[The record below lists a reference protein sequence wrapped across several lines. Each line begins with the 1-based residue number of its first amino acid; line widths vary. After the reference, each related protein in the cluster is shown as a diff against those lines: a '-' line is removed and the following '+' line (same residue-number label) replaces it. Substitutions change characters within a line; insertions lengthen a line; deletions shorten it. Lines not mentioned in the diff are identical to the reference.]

1 MAAPL
6 ARLVET
12 RFVADEQIAGDVEE
26 LERELATTD
35 RLGNH
40 AAALDAVEH
49 RARRAFRV
57 YLQVQEM
64 REEWELENKVI
75 FGSMRVEA
83 MRLLQKEKD
92 SGVRSKAITNDDVEA
107 QIAGLYPDQ
116 WITQEKQR
124 AKARRVEEDARHRA
138 EMWSSK
144 CRSLGVLVTKGR

>member
-1 MAAPL
+1 M
-6 ARLVET
+6 VET
-12 RFVADEQIAGDVEE
+12 RFATDSQIAGEIEE
-26 LERELATTD
+26 LDRELATAD
-35 RLGNH
+35 CLGNH
-40 AAALDAVEH
+40 ASALDSAEH

-75 FGSMRVEA
+75 FGSMRAEA
-83 MRLLQKEKD
+83 MRTLQREKD
-92 SGVRSKAITNDDVEA
+92 SGARSKAITNDDIEA
-107 QIAGLYPDQ
+107 EMARIYPDQ
-116 WITQEKQR
+116 WIAQEKQR